1 MFLVS
6 FLEKEYFLP
15 YSWFWLSLLS
25 LIIHS
30 FSYAPE
36 KSISFLSALA
46 VISYTLYMG
55 DFMYSFF
62 FYWWLTPILAS
73 RFLETLAAGVA
84 LTWAELGVD
93 PGQSSLHKAPA
104 GLLEILGHLLPWQIL
119 GRQVILQPRPPHW
132 TLNACTARLVIPWPL
147 TLCLGWRKYQYI
159 SLKKSF

>member
-36 KSISFLSALA
+36 NPISFFLVA

-84 LTWAELGVD
+84 LTLGLNLEWTQANHLSTRPQQVFRK
-93 PGQSSLHKAPA
+93 SLGIFCPDKFWE
-104 GLLEILGHLLPWQIL
+104 GRWSCSLGH
-119 GRQVILQPRPPHW
+119 HW
-132 TLNACTARLVIPWPL
+132 TLNACTARFVIPWQPL